1 MNSAPRSLV
10 DGVPGE
16 LVSIRD
22 RGLQYGDGLFETVR
36 CEHGRLRWF
45 ERHLARL
52 TLGCERLGL
61 AAPDGAMLRAE
72 AQVLAG
78 SAPRA
83 LVKVM
88 LTRGAATARGYRPAG
103 DERGTR
109 IVSAHDWPATGSE
122 EFRVGLSTVGLGINP
137 ALAGIKHLNRL
148 EQVLAQRAAGQ
159 LGLHEVLMATAAG
172 EVVCGSMSNLFVWR
186 DDALLTPPVD
196 QCGVAGV
203 MRSLVFEA
211 AARLGIVVRVAPLPA
226 AALASA
232 RAMFVTN
239 IRLGV
244 QPVHWYEGRRLVVD
258 GRGERLQELIDGPLA

>member
-1 MNSAPRSLV
+1 VSDPLRSLV
-10 DGVPGE
+10 NGVPGE
-16 LVSIRD
+16 LLSARD

-36 CEHGRLRWF
+36 CEHGGLCWF

-52 TLGCERLGL
+52 RLGCERLGL
-61 AAPDGAMLRAE
+61 EAPDGALLRAE
-72 AQVLAG
+72 AQLLAG
-78 SAPRA
+78 MVPRA
-83 LVKVM
+83 LVKII
-88 LTRGAATARGYRPAG
+88 LTRGTATARGYRPAG

-109 IVSAHDWPATGSE
+109 IVSVHDWPAAASD
-122 EFRVGLSTVGLGINP
+122 EFRVGLSTVVLAVNP

-159 LGLHEVLMATAAG
+159 LGLHEVLMPTVNG
-172 EVVCGSMSNLFVWR
+172 EVVSGSMSNLFVWR
-186 DDALLTPPVD
+186 DDALQTPPVD

-211 AARLGIVVRVAPLPA
+211 AARLGIVVQVAPVPV
-226 AALASA
+226 AALASM

-244 QPVHWYEGRRLVVD
+244 QPVHWYAGRRLAVD
-258 GRGERLQELIDGPLA
+258 GRGERLQELIDGTLA